1 MTKITIRD
9 VAREAGVSIATVSN
23 ALNDVDVLKP
33 ETRQHVL
40 EVAARLHYI
49 PDVNGRSLKSGKTGI
64 IGLFVPCMAPF
75 YYGTLAES
83 IFWEC
88 QRHGYELSVHIS
100 HQSANIMRTILGKGV
115 DGAIILNNRIEQ
127 DDVEVLMEA
136 GIPTIFLDRVA
147 QAEKVGS
154 VLFDSYHDGALAA
167 TYFLNK
173 GFKRLGYIMGVA
185 RSYDDTMRYQG
196 FRDTLGRA
204 GIKLEDEYTWMGN
217 FERQAAYDAVSRFL
231 EKKMELPEAVF
242 AANDL
247 SAIGCIEALQKA
259 GICVPEDVS
268 VIGCDDIE
276 LAQWF
281 QPKLTTIRTNY
292 HEQGIYAVQKLLKI
306 IREEENGSVI
316 KMKGEII
323 ERQSVR

>member
-1 MTKITIRD
+1 MAKITIKD

-23 ALNDVDVLKP
+23 ALNNVDVLKP
-33 ETRQHVL
+33 ETKQHVL
-40 EVAARLHYI
+40 EVAERLHYI
-49 PDVNGRSLKSGKTGI
+49 PDVNGRSLKSGKTRM

-88 QRHGYELSVHIS
+88 QKHGYEMSVHIS
-100 HQSANIMRTILGKGV
+100 HQSVSMMRSILGKGV

-127 DDVEVLMEA
+127 DDVEVLKKA
-136 GIPTIFLDRVA
+136 GIPTIFLDRVV
-147 QAEKVGS
+147 QSGKVGS

-167 TYFLNK
+167 DYLLNK
-173 GFKRLGYIMGVA
+173 GFKRLGYIMGA
-185 RSYDDTMRYQG
+185 AQSYDDTMRYQG
-196 FRDTLGRA
+196 FRDTLGQA

-231 EKKMELPEAVF
+231 ERRIELPEAVF

-247 SAIGCIEALQKA
+247 SAIGCMEALQKA
-259 GICVPEDVS
+259 EICVPEEVS

-292 HEQGIYAVQKLLKI
+292 REQGMYAVQKLLKM
-306 IREEENGSVI
+306 IREEENGTVM

>member
-1 MTKITIRD
+1 MAKITIRD

-33 ETRQHVL
+33 ETKRHVL
-40 EVAARLHYI
+40 EVAERLRYM
-49 PDVNGRSLKSGKTGI
+49 PDVNGRSLKSGRTRV

-75 YYGTLAES
+75 YYGALTDS
-83 IFWEC
+83 VFWEC
-88 QRHGYELSVHIS
+88 QRNGYELSVHVS
-100 HQSANIMRTILGKGV
+100 HQSAGIMRTILGKGV

-127 DDVEVLMEA
+127 EDVEVLIEA
-136 GIPTIFLDRVA
+136 EIPTVFLDRVV
-147 QAEKVGS
+147 QAEKIGS

-167 TYFLNK
+167 TFFLKK

-196 FRDTLGRA
+196 YRDTLERA
-204 GIKLEDEYTWMGN
+204 GIRLEDEYTWMGN
-217 FERQAAYDAVSRFL
+217 FERQAAYDAASRFL
-231 EKKMELPEAVF
+231 ERKIELPEAIF

-259 GICVPEDVS
+259 GIRVPEDVS

-292 HEQGIYAVQKLLKI
+292 HEQGIYAVQQLLKL
-306 IREEENGSVI
+306 IRDEENGTVM